1 MKTKQI
7 HILLT
12 AVGSVMLLLTGCAG
26 TARIVT
32 DTVAAGAGALIGS
45 KLSKGNPLVTAAGGG
60 AGVLLGETLNYA
72 NDNNSKKAYA
82 SGFDKGRSDAVKQ
95 QYWVMVNQQ
104 KAAEGHEF
112 DEHISLYDIP
122 VPEQQIDGVILKP
135 TTKILRIE
143 E

>member
-1 MKTKQI
+1 MKTNPI
-7 HILLT
+7 IVLLSAAILL
-12 AVGSVMLLLTGCAG
+12 AGCAG
-26 TARIVT
+26 TTRMVT
-32 DTVAAGAGALIGS
+32 DTVAAGAGAYAAN
-45 KLSKGNPLVTAAGGG
+45 KLSNGNPYITAAGGAAG
-60 AGVLLGETLNYA
+60 ALAGEALNYA
-72 NDNNSKKAYA
+72 GDSNEKKAYA
-82 SGFDKGRSDAVKQ
+82 KGFDKGRSDAVKQ

-112 DEHISLYDIP
+112 DQHITLYDIP